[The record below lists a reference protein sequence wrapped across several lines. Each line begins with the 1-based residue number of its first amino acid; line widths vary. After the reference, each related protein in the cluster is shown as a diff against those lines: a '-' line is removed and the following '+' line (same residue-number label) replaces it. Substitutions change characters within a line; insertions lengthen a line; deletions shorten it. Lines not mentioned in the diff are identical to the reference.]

1 MLEESQVNL
10 ERYIDAW
17 VAFAE
22 GVQQYAA
29 RGLIVFRGIRILCW
43 RLCRSSFDRCKKHGR
58 RSGLQQIRYAFDAT
72 AAKAMLT
79 RRGFGRAK
87 HIHRSYL
94 WLQQRINEKDLDL
107 KKVGTKVNPSDIGT
121 KHLDGRRIVE
131 LIREMGL
138 RFETAE
144 HIMTLHV

>member
-1 MLEESQVNL
+1 M
-10 ERYIDAW
+10 
-17 VAFAE
+17 AE
-22 GVQQYAA
+22 DLG
-29 RGLIVFRGIRILCW
+29 CN
-43 RLCRSSFDRCKKHGR
+43 K
-58 RSGLQQIRYAFDAT
+58 SGTLLFDATT

-87 HIHRSYL
+87 HIHRRIHRSYL
-94 WLQQRINEKDLDL
+94 WLQQRINEKDLAS

-121 KHLDGRRIVE
+121 KHLDLDGQRIEE

-144 HIMTLHV
+144 HKMTLHL